1 MRTLVTALMPPRALQ
16 VRAGNNAVHG
26 VVWRK
31 TTAMGGIQV
40 KRDAGAGLWSRSEH
54 SCTPPNEVVVLIAAM
69 NIPLRLASETKPK
82 MA

>member
-1 MRTLVTALMPPRALQ
+1 MRTLVTALMPPHTLQ
-16 VRAGNNAVHG
+16 VRAEDNALYG
-26 VVWRK
+26 AVWWK
-31 TTAMGGIQV
+31 TTAMGGMQV

-54 SCTPPNEVVVLIAAM
+54 SCTPPNEVVLLIAAM

>member
-1 MRTLVTALMPPRALQ
+1 MRTLVTALMSPHALQ
-16 VRAGNNAVHG
+16 VRAENNAVHG
-26 VVWRK
+26 VVWWK
-31 TTAMGGIQV
+31 TTAIGGIQI

-54 SCTPPNEVVVLIAAM
+54 SCAPPNWVELLIAAL